1 MSYLV
6 LARKWRPSKFSEV
19 VGQDHAVAA
28 LKNSISSQ
36 NIHHAYLFTGTRGI
50 GKTSIARIL
59 AKALNC
65 SDLID
70 NSEPCNTCESCKSIN
85 EGAAIDFIEID
96 AASRRGIE
104 DTKNLLET
112 ISYLPSSSR
121 YKIYLID
128 EVHML
133 TPESFNALLKNLEEP
148 PPHVIF
154 MFATTEYKKILP
166 TIISRCLQINLSS
179 VSVKVIS
186 DQLGKIFSKEKIKLL
201 YDPIL
206 KVNSINIKKREKIEN
221 RFLNT
226 NYILSIGRLT
236 KQKNFFLLIS
246 AFKEISQKYP
256 NLKLI
261 ILGEGDERKKLE
273 KLIEDLNLSGS
284 VFLEGY
290 KKNIFNYLN
299 NCECYISSSLYEDP
313 GFSLIESGF
322 LNKPVIAAD
331 SNTGPSEI
339 LNNSKNGFL
348 FRNNDKTS
356 LVDQYFK
363 LKNSNTKDVINKKIN
378 LKKFSKNFSV
388 FRHFKNFEKILSN

>member
-1 MSYLV
+1 MKLFYWSPFLSNIATVDAVTNSINALKRYGNKNKYKPFIVDSSGEWQEKLDKTSGIDIIKLYNKNYYKFLPRGNFLKSRLSQMIIFILNFNVLRKLLLKEKPDFLVAHLVVSLPLV
-6 LARKWRPSKFSEV
+6 LFFFFKFETKLIIRISGTPKLNKVRRFFWTLFSKNV
-19 VGQDHAVAA
+19 HIV
-28 LKNSISSQ
+28 
-36 NIHHAYLFTGTRGI
+36 
-50 GKTSIARIL
+50 
-59 AKALNC
+59 
-65 SDLID
+65 
-70 NSEPCNTCESCKSIN
+70 TCPTQSTLQKL
-85 EGAAIDFIEID
+85 
-96 AASRRGIE
+96 
-104 DTKNLLET
+104 TKL
-112 ISYLPSSSR
+112 
-121 YKIYLID
+121 
-128 EVHML
+128 
-133 TPESFNALLKNLEEP
+133 
-148 PPHVIF
+148 
-154 MFATTEYKKILP
+154 
-166 TIISRCLQINLSS
+166 
-179 VSVKVIS
+179 
-186 DQLGKIFSKEKIKLL
+186 KIFSKEKIKLL

-206 KVNSINIKKREKIEN
+206 NVNSINIKKREKLED
-221 RFLNT
+221 RFLNI

-236 KQKNFFLLIS
+236 KQKNFFLLIG
-246 AFKEISQKYP
+246 AFKEITQKYP

-273 KLIEDLNLSGS
+273 KLIEDLSLSGS

-322 LNKPVIAAD
+322 LNKAVIAAD

-363 LKNSNTKDVINKKIN
+363 LKDSNTKDVINKKIN
-378 LKKFSKNFSV
+378 LKKFSKNFSF